1 VLTAYNDII
10 GILESRQPL
19 RLESERADFRRA
31 STDDALLI
39 VRAELVAGAK
49 LARAGVDFEFGKRG
63 GVPLPDLI
71 LTGRDLAIEVKARR
85 LDGFADLYEELNA
98 ALVQI
103 DAPVIVHVLCD
114 EQPLAMKPEARAR
127 VVNHTIERVQCGQ
140 RGTAEMSIPQPW
152 ASRPRLVIAVQIV
165 ELERPPTGR
174 RVITSTCGTLTG
186 HFQDLEKEVLVAL
199 SNEQKIRQA
208 QSVPTIL
215 LVEASRT
222 GLAWMRP
229 QRTWA
234 TRLAEQLPAETPFR
248 GIGLMISSLDSPDVS
263 LSIGVHSNISPRDAF
278 AIEALARDL
287 GLAGPKE
294 VRSSD

>member
-1 VLTAYNDII
+1 
-10 GILESRQPL
+10 
-19 RLESERADFRRA
+19 
-31 STDDALLI
+31 
-39 VRAELVAGAK
+39 
-49 LARAGVDFEFGKRG
+49 
-63 GVPLPDLI
+63 
-71 LTGRDLAIEVKARR
+71 
-85 LDGFADLYEELNA
+85 
-98 ALVQI
+98 
-103 DAPVIVHVLCD
+103 
-114 EQPLAMKPEARAR
+114 
-127 VVNHTIERVQCGQ
+127 
-140 RGTAEMSIPQPW
+140 
-152 ASRPRLVIAVQIV
+152 
-165 ELERPPTGR
+165 
-174 RVITSTCGTLTG
+174 
-186 HFQDLEKEVLVAL
+186 LEKEVLVAL